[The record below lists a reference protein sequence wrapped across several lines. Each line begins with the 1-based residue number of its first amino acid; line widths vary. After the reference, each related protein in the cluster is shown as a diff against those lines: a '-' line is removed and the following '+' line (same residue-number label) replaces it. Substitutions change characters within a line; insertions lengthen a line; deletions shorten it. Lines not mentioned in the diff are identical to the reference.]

1 MAQLLTGFSCGL
13 LVGIL
18 ATLVICAALAVS
30 GGKVRIKDHDK
41 DIRGNVR

>member
-18 ATLVICAALAVS
+18 ATLVICAALAAS
-30 GGKVRIKDHDK
+30 GGNGEDQRP
-41 DIRGNVR
+41 